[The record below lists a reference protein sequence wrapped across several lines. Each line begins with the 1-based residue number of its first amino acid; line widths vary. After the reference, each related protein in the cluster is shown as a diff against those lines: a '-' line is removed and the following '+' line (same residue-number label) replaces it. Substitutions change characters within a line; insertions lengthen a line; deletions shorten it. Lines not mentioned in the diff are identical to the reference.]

1 MAEHPS
7 IPSLRAARVEGLL
20 LGLNHSYTPTCVPAS
35 TSAPPP
41 QATLQK
47 VAALLH
53 AADLHDQDVFNHGV
67 AVVLN
72 RGQPNSFPAFSA
84 WFQSVSNGQL
94 PAISNTGIQAGDLL
108 PDSQAV
114 SDWQNHDLNMDID
127 QLANDGTGVGGG
139 SDATYRAKV
148 HADIK
153 QFQADFANDEHDA
166 DLVAQG
172 K

>member
-1 MAEHPS
+1 
-7 IPSLRAARVEGLL
+7 
-20 LGLNHSYTPTCVPAS
+20 
-35 TSAPPP
+35 
-41 QATLQK
+41 

-67 AVVLN
+67 AVVLA

-84 WFQSVSNGQL
+84 WFQSVDNGQL
-94 PAISNTGIQAGDLL
+94 PATSNAGTHAGDLL

-114 SDWQNHDLNMDID
+114 TDWQNHDLNMDID
-127 QLANDGTGVGGG
+127 QLAQDGLDVGGP
-139 SDATYRAKV
+139 SDATARQKV
-148 HADIK
+148 QADIK
-153 QFQADFANDEHDA
+153 QFQADFASDEHDA